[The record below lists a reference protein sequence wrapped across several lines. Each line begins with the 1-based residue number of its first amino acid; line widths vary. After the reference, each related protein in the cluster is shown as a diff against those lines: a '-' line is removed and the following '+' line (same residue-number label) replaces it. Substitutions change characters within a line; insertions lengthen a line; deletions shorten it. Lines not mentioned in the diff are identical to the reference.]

1 MTTLYYV
8 VKPSRFCQRQNCSW
22 ILKSQRHRIFSTAN
36 RDTNPSRKFSLLV
49 TYFITVDLRPSFYF
63 YFDAIGYIRIMP
75 YLLGQLNIFSMYWKP
90 IQSNRLIVYFRD
102 KRIIKQLTSL
112 NVISELEVS
121 MNKITYFHMNAATN
135 ASSLSILLSIVAQNI
150 LKRVF
155 SSSLHLS

>member
-49 TYFITVDLRPSFYF
+49 TYFITVDLRPSYYF
-63 YFDAIGYIRIMP
+63 HFWCYRIYSN
-75 YLLGQLNIFSMYWKP
+75 YLSGQLNIFSMYWKP

-121 MNKITYFHMNAATN
+121 MNKITHSHMNAATN